1 MKLNSSTLLPD
12 ITAIFITVS
21 ATVAATH
28 WAGGVVDGKDLVGL
42 YGIVLGYVFGRNVPS
57 GSASS
62 S

>member
-1 MKLNSSTLLPD
+1 MTVNTSTLLPD
-12 ITAIFITVS
+12 VTAIFVTVA

-57 GSASS
+57 GA
-62 S
+62 